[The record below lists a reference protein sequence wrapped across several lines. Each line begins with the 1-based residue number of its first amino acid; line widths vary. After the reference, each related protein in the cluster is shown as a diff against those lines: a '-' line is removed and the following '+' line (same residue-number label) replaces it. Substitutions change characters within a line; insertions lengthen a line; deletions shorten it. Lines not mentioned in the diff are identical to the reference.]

1 MKRYCNKRPA
11 GKRTTERLLLF
22 KPTFDGVL
30 INLLYAEN
38 VADKCFNSKD
48 EEDPDCLMV
57 EDSASCVICASLSEF
72 TEAQLSSK
80 LQSICFQTFTP
91 QQYEKLLAFFLRF
104 GHKLRADPRSLDHVP
119 EIEHSSS
126 SSSPTFLKYANVTHI
141 PGEMFSWARDEGVE
155 LTWSSFELF
164 VGFQNKQH

>member
-1 MKRYCNKRPA
+1 
-11 GKRTTERLLLF
+11 
-22 KPTFDGVL
+22 
-30 INLLYAEN
+30 
-38 VADKCFNSKD
+38 
-48 EEDPDCLMV
+48 MV
-57 EDSASCVICASLSEF
+57 EDSASCVICTSLSEF

-126 SSSPTFLKYANVTHI
+126 SSSSTFLKYANVTHI